1 MMKRA
6 IQIVILSVMSLCY
19 ASEIQLIHSAPYRP
33 VNVDFNGSELIY
45 NFNYMSATA
54 PIGVSGS
61 GTISVNSING
71 NYAHSFAL
79 DIEANKK
86 YAVGITGTLENQN
99 EPLKIAITSLSG
111 GSDVSNSFQIKLF
124 NGISDIGGLDFYA
137 SEQLI
142 VQNVGYGEFSE
153 YFDISTQTDE
163 IVVKESGTN
172 NNIGSYGVEIAQ
184 RTGQSGIV
192 YASGY
197 YNSEQPFAPFSM
209 SMVYSNGLVDRL
221 ENAVSTLDETASVQI
236 IHNSPYPVV
245 DIYVDGTEALGDVP
259 YRATTGLIDLP
270 ISTTVGIAPAN
281 DAIIASFPFSLVSGG
296 HYVVTA
302 SGIVGDTDH
311 PFDLVASTLDTAA
324 VDADHFALKVY
335 HGVTDAPAVD
345 IYANGSLLVD
355 SLDYGDYAGYVQVP
369 VGDYT
374 IDIAAH
380 GSTTPVAS
388 FSAPLTGLGGG
399 AGVVFASGFLSPAA
413 TDSAFTLILT
423 TPSGY
428 DVELPAADPI
438 LGQTASVQIIHN
450 SPYPVVD
457 IYVDGTEA
465 LGDVPYRATT
475 GLIDLPISTTVGIA
489 PANDAIIASFP
500 FSLVSG
506 GHYVVTASGIVGDT
520 DHPFDLVASTLD
532 TAAVDADHFALK
544 VYHGV
549 TDAPAVDIY
558 ANGSL
563 LVDSLDYGDYAGYV
577 QVPVG
582 DYTIDI
588 AAHGSTTPV
597 ASFSAPLTGLGGGAG
612 VVFASGFLSPARTDS
627 AFTLILTTPSGY
639 SVELPATTTALAT
652 DDEIGISPLTFELN
666 QNYPNPFN
674 PTTTIGFQLSNP
686 GNVVIKI
693 FDING
698 RLVKAFNQTGLNS
711 GSHSVIWNGTNQA
724 GQYVAGGLYLYSLS
738 SGDNSSAIRKM
749 TLVK

>member
-1 MMKRA
+1 MKSLLKFF
-6 IQIVILSVMSLCY
+6 IVS
-19 ASEIQLIHSAPYRP
+19 
-33 VNVDFNGSELIY
+33 
-45 NFNYMSATA
+45 
-54 PIGVSGS
+54 
-61 GTISVNSING
+61 
-71 NYAHSFAL
+71 
-79 DIEANKK
+79 
-86 YAVGITGTLENQN
+86 
-99 EPLKIAITSLSG
+99 KIAIGFTVAQEMHTVYAGDMYFNPSNLTINEGDTVKFINEDGYHDVAVTAGPEMLNLSACSG
-111 GSDVSNSFQIKLF
+111 PCT
-124 NGISDIGGLDFYA
+124 IGTLVFETPGDYDYEC
-137 SEQLI
+137 S
-142 VQNVGYGEFSE
+142 
-153 YFDISTQTDE
+153 
-163 IVVKESGTN
+163 
-172 NNIGSYGVEIAQ
+172 IGSH
-184 RTGQSGIV
+184 
-192 YASGY
+192 ASMG
-197 YNSEQPFAPFSM
+197 
-209 SMVYSNGLVDRL
+209 MVGTIMVDAVTL
-221 ENAVSTLDETASVQI
+221 EETASVQI

-245 DIYVDGTEALGDVP
+245 DIYVDGVEVLGDVP

-281 DAIIASFPFSLVSGG
+281 GDVIASFPFELVSGG

-302 SGIVGDTDH
+302 SGIVGDADH

-324 VDADHFALKVY
+324 TDDDHYALKVY

-345 IYANGSLLVD
+345 IYANGTLLVD

-374 IDIAAH
+374 IDVTAN

-399 AGVVFASGFLSPAA
+399 AGIVFASGFLAPTA

-428 DVELPAADPI
+428 DVELPAADPV
-438 LGQTASVQIIHN
+438 LEETASVQIIHN

-457 IYVDGTEA
+457 IYVDGVEV

-489 PANDAIIASFP
+489 PANGDVIASFP
-500 FSLVSG
+500 FELVSG
-506 GHYVVTASGIVGDT
+506 GHYVVTASGIVGDA

-532 TAAVDADHFALK
+532 TAATDDDHYALK

-558 ANGSL
+558 ANGTL

-582 DYTIDI
+582 DYTIDVT
-588 AAHGSTTPV
+588 ANGSTTPV

-612 VVFASGFLSPARTDS
+612 IVFASGFLAPTATDS

-639 SVELPATTTALAT
+639 DVELPAATTALAT
-652 DDEIGISPLTFELN
+652 SDEIHISPLAFELN

-674 PTTTIGFQLSNP
+674 PSTTIGFQLSNP
-686 GNVVIKI
+686 GNVVVKV

-698 RLVKAFNQTGLNS
+698 RLVKSFNQVGLNS
-711 GSHSVIWNGTNQA
+711 GNHSVIWNGTNQA
-724 GQYVAGGLYLYSLS
+724 GHSVAGGLYLYSLS
-738 SGDNSSAIRKM
+738 FGNTSSAIRKM
-749 TLVK
+749 TLIK

>member
-1 MMKRA
+1 
-6 IQIVILSVMSLCY
+6 
-19 ASEIQLIHSAPYRP
+19 
-33 VNVDFNGSELIY
+33 
-45 NFNYMSATA
+45 
-54 PIGVSGS
+54 
-61 GTISVNSING
+61 
-71 NYAHSFAL
+71 
-79 DIEANKK
+79 
-86 YAVGITGTLENQN
+86 
-99 EPLKIAITSLSG
+99 
-111 GSDVSNSFQIKLF
+111 
-124 NGISDIGGLDFYA
+124 
-137 SEQLI
+137 
-142 VQNVGYGEFSE
+142 
-153 YFDISTQTDE
+153 
-163 IVVKESGTN
+163 VK
-172 NNIGSYGVEIAQ
+172 Q
-184 RTGQSGIV
+184 
-192 YASGY
+192 
-197 YNSEQPFAPFSM
+197 
-209 SMVYSNGLVDRL
+209 
-221 ENAVSTLDETASVQI
+221 ASVQI

-355 SLDYGDYAGYVQVP
+355 SLDYGDYVGYVQVP

-428 DVELPAADPI
+428 DVELPTADPI

-506 GHYVVTASGIVGDT
+506 GHYVVTASR
-520 DHPFDLVASTLD
+520 
-532 TAAVDADHFALK
+532 
-544 VYHGV
+544 YC
-549 TDAPAVDIY
+549 
-558 ANGSL
+558 
-563 LVDSLDYGDYAGYV
+563 
-577 QVPVG
+577 
-582 DYTIDI
+582 
-588 AAHGSTTPV
+588 
-597 ASFSAPLTGLGGGAG
+597 
-612 VVFASGFLSPARTDS
+612 
-627 AFTLILTTPSGY
+627 
-639 SVELPATTTALAT
+639 
-652 DDEIGISPLTFELN
+652 
-666 QNYPNPFN
+666 
-674 PTTTIGFQLSNP
+674 
-686 GNVVIKI
+686 
-693 FDING
+693 
-698 RLVKAFNQTGLNS
+698 
-711 GSHSVIWNGTNQA
+711 W
-724 GQYVAGGLYLYSLS
+724 
-738 SGDNSSAIRKM
+738 
-749 TLVK
+749 

>member
-1 MMKRA
+1 MR
-6 IQIVILSVMSLCY
+6 ILL
-19 ASEIQLIHSAPYRP
+19 L
-33 VNVDFNGSELIY
+33 
-45 NFNYMSATA
+45 
-54 PIGVSGS
+54 
-61 GTISVNSING
+61 SI
-71 NYAHSFAL
+71 
-79 DIEANKK
+79 
-86 YAVGITGTLENQN
+86 
-99 EPLKIAITSLSG
+99 ITSL
-111 GSDVSNSFQIKLF
+111 VF
-124 NGISDIGGLDFYA
+124 A
-137 SEQLI
+137 
-142 VQNVGYGEFSE
+142 
-153 YFDISTQTDE
+153 QT
-163 IVVKESGTN
+163 
-172 NNIGSYGVEIAQ
+172 AQ
-184 RTGQSGIV
+184 
-192 YASGY
+192 
-197 YNSEQPFAPFSM
+197 
-209 SMVYSNGLVDRL
+209 
-221 ENAVSTLDETASVQI
+221 VQI
-236 IHNSPYPVV
+236 VHNSPSPTV
-245 DIYVDGTEALGDVP
+245 DIYVDGVVALEDVA
-259 YRATTGLIDLP
+259 YRASTGLVDLP
-270 ISTTVGIAPAN
+270 INTEVGIAPA
-281 DAIIASFPFSLVSGG
+281 DGEVIATFPFQLTENDK
-296 HYVVTA
+296 YVVVA
-302 SGIVGDTDH
+302 SGIVGDETH
-311 PFDLVASTLDTAA
+311 PFNLLASSLQEGNSD
-324 VDADHFALKVY
+324 DQHFALKVM

-345 IYANGSLLVD
+345 IYANGELLVEN
-355 SLDYGDYAGYVQVP
+355 LAYGDFQGYLQVP
-369 VGDYT
+369 VDDYT
-374 IDIAAH
+374 LDITVH
-380 GSTTPVAS
+380 GSTESVAS
-388 FSAPLTGLGGG
+388 FSAPLSTYGGLSGI
-399 AGVVFASGFLSPAA
+399 VYASGFLAPEGDQPEFA
-413 TDSAFTLILT
+413 LVLT

-428 DVELPAADPI
+428 VVNLPSDESALSSAF
-438 LGQTASVQIIHN
+438 VQIVHN

>member
-19 ASEIQLIHSAPYRP
+19 ASEVQLIHNAPYRP

-45 NFNYMSATA
+45 NLNFRNATA
-54 PIGVSGS
+54 PLSVSGP
-61 GTISVNSING
+61 GTISISSINES
-71 NYAHSFAL
+71 YIYDFSL
-79 DIEANKK
+79 DIEVNKK
-86 YAVGITGTLENQN
+86 YVGGIVGTLEDQN
-99 EPLKIAITSLSG
+99 NPLKIVVTPLSLENEIN
-111 GSDVSNSFQIKLF
+111 SNFEIKLF
-124 NGISDIGGLDFYA
+124 NGISNIGGLDFYA
-137 SEQLI
+137 NDQLI
-142 VQNVGYGEFSE
+142 SENLGYGEFSE
-153 YFDISTQTDE
+153 YLGISSQTDM
-163 IVVKESGTN
+163 IIMKESGTHN
-172 NNIGSYGVEIAQ
+172 NVGSYSVDISQ
-184 RTGQSGIV
+184 RTGETGIV
-192 YASGY
+192 FASGY
-197 YNSEQPFAPFSM
+197 YISEEVLAPVGM
-209 SMVYSNGLVDRL
+209 SIAYPNGLVERL
-221 ENAVSTLDETASVQI
+221 ENAVSTLDE
-236 IHNSPYPVV
+236 
-245 DIYVDGTEALGDVP
+245 
-259 YRATTGLIDLP
+259 
-270 ISTTVGIAPAN
+270 
-281 DAIIASFPFSLVSGG
+281 
-296 HYVVTA
+296 
-302 SGIVGDTDH
+302 
-311 PFDLVASTLDTAA
+311 
-324 VDADHFALKVY
+324 
-335 HGVTDAPAVD
+335 
-345 IYANGSLLVD
+345 
-355 SLDYGDYAGYVQVP
+355 
-369 VGDYT
+369 
-374 IDIAAH
+374 
-380 GSTTPVAS
+380 
-388 FSAPLTGLGGG
+388 
-399 AGVVFASGFLSPAA
+399 
-413 TDSAFTLILT
+413 
-423 TPSGY
+423 
-428 DVELPAADPI
+428 
-438 LGQTASVQIIHN
+438 TASVQIIHN

>member
-1 MMKRA
+1 MKLLLK
-6 IQIVILSVMSLCY
+6 IF
-19 ASEIQLIHSAPYRP
+19 LI
-33 VNVDFNGSELIY
+33 
-45 NFNYMSATA
+45 
-54 PIGVSGS
+54 
-61 GTISVNSING
+61 
-71 NYAHSFAL
+71 
-79 DIEANKK
+79 
-86 YAVGITGTLENQN
+86 
-99 EPLKIAITSLSG
+99 LKIAISSAVAQEMHTVYAGNMYFNPSNLTINEGDTVKFINEGGYHDVAVNAGPEMLNLSACSG
-111 GSDVSNSFQIKLF
+111 PCTI
-124 NGISDIGGLDFYA
+124 GILVF
-137 SEQLI
+137 
-142 VQNVGYGEFSE
+142 
-153 YFDISTQTDE
+153 E
-163 IVVKESGTN
+163 IPGDYDYECS
-172 NNIGSYGVEIAQ
+172 IGSH
-184 RTGQSGIV
+184 
-192 YASGY
+192 ASMG
-197 YNSEQPFAPFSM
+197 
-209 SMVYSNGLVDRL
+209 MVGAITVD
-221 ENAVSTLDETASVQI
+221 AVTLDETASVQI

-281 DAIIASFPFSLVSGG
+281 GDIIASFPFSLVSGG

-324 VDADHFALKVY
+324 VDANHFALKVY

-374 IDIAAH
+374 ID
-380 GSTTPVAS
+380 
-388 FSAPLTGLGGG
+388 
-399 AGVVFASGFLSPAA
+399 
-413 TDSAFTLILT
+413 
-423 TPSGY
+423 
-428 DVELPAADPI
+428 
-438 LGQTASVQIIHN
+438 
-450 SPYPVVD
+450 
-457 IYVDGTEA
+457 
-465 LGDVPYRATT
+465 
-475 GLIDLPISTTVGIA
+475 
-489 PANDAIIASFP
+489 
-500 FSLVSG
+500 
-506 GHYVVTASGIVGDT
+506 VT
-520 DHPFDLVASTLD
+520 
-532 TAAVDADHFALK
+532 
-544 VYHGV
+544 
-549 TDAPAVDIY
+549 
-558 ANGSL
+558 ANGST
-563 LVDSLDYGDYAGYV
+563 A
-577 QVPVG
+577 
-582 DYTIDI
+582 
-588 AAHGSTTPV
+588 PV

-639 SVELPATTTALAT
+639 DVELPAATTALAT

-738 SGDNSSAIRKM
+738 SGNNSSAIKKM

>member
-6 IQIVILSVMSLCY
+6 ISIVILSIFAFSY
-19 ASEIQLIHSAPYRP
+19 ASELQIIHNAPYRP
-33 VNVDFNGSELIY
+33 VNVSYNGVEILN
-45 NFNYMSATA
+45 NFNYQSATM
-54 PIGVSGS
+54 PMSIDGDGEIK
-61 GTISVNSING
+61 ISSTDGAYVHN
-71 NYAHSFAL
+71 FLVAL
-79 DIEANKK
+79 ESDKK
-86 YAVGITGTLENQN
+86 YVGVVSGTLERIN
-99 EPLKIAITSLSG
+99 EPLKISYTPLRLE
-111 GSDVSNSFQIKLF
+111 SDNNNLFQFKLF
-124 NGISDIGGLDFYA
+124 NGISDINALDFYA
-137 SEQLI
+137 DNELVAQSL
-142 VQNVGYGEFSE
+142 GYGDFTE
-153 YFDISTQTDE
+153 YLEISTSVE
-163 IVVKESGTN
+163 IISIRESGTDN
-172 NNIGSYGVEIAQ
+172 EIGQYIIDISQRSGQTGV
-184 RTGQSGIV
+184 V
-192 YASGY
+192 FASGY
-197 YNSEQPFAPFSM
+197 FSDENINAPFSLNIAYP
-209 SMVYSNGLVDRL
+209 SGNVERL
-221 ENAVSTLDETASVQI
+221 SGIVSTLDETASVQI

-281 DAIIASFPFSLVSGG
+281 GDVIANFPFTLVSGG

-302 SGIVGDTDH
+302 SGIVGDTNH

-374 IDIAAH
+374 IDI
-380 GSTTPVAS
+380 T
-388 FSAPLTGLGGG
+388 
-399 AGVVFASGFLSPAA
+399 
-413 TDSAFTLILT
+413 
-423 TPSGY
+423 
-428 DVELPAADPI
+428 
-438 LGQTASVQIIHN
+438 
-450 SPYPVVD
+450 
-457 IYVDGTEA
+457 
-465 LGDVPYRATT
+465 
-475 GLIDLPISTTVGIA
+475 
-489 PANDAIIASFP
+489 
-500 FSLVSG
+500 
-506 GHYVVTASGIVGDT
+506 
-520 DHPFDLVASTLD
+520 
-532 TAAVDADHFALK
+532 
-544 VYHGV
+544 
-549 TDAPAVDIY
+549 
-558 ANGSL
+558 ANGST
-563 LVDSLDYGDYAGYV
+563 A
-577 QVPVG
+577 
-582 DYTIDI
+582 
-588 AAHGSTTPV
+588 PV

-639 SVELPATTTALAT
+639 NVELPAATTALAA

>member
-1 MMKRA
+1 M
-6 IQIVILSVMSLCY
+6 
-19 ASEIQLIHSAPYRP
+19 
-33 VNVDFNGSELIY
+33 
-45 NFNYMSATA
+45 
-54 PIGVSGS
+54 
-61 GTISVNSING
+61 
-71 NYAHSFAL
+71 
-79 DIEANKK
+79 
-86 YAVGITGTLENQN
+86 
-99 EPLKIAITSLSG
+99 
-111 GSDVSNSFQIKLF
+111 
-124 NGISDIGGLDFYA
+124 
-137 SEQLI
+137 
-142 VQNVGYGEFSE
+142 
-153 YFDISTQTDE
+153 
-163 IVVKESGTN
+163 
-172 NNIGSYGVEIAQ
+172 EIAQ
-184 RTGQSGIV
+184 RTGQSGII

-197 YNSEQPFAPFSM
+197 YNSDQPNAPFSM
-209 SMVYSNGLVDRL
+209 SMVYSNGLVERL
-221 ENAVSTLDETASVQI
+221 ENAVSTLDE
-236 IHNSPYPVV
+236 
-245 DIYVDGTEALGDVP
+245 
-259 YRATTGLIDLP
+259 
-270 ISTTVGIAPAN
+270 
-281 DAIIASFPFSLVSGG
+281 
-296 HYVVTA
+296 
-302 SGIVGDTDH
+302 
-311 PFDLVASTLDTAA
+311 
-324 VDADHFALKVY
+324 
-335 HGVTDAPAVD
+335 
-345 IYANGSLLVD
+345 
-355 SLDYGDYAGYVQVP
+355 
-369 VGDYT
+369 
-374 IDIAAH
+374 
-380 GSTTPVAS
+380 
-388 FSAPLTGLGGG
+388 
-399 AGVVFASGFLSPAA
+399 
-413 TDSAFTLILT
+413 
-423 TPSGY
+423 
-428 DVELPAADPI
+428 
-438 LGQTASVQIIHN
+438 TASVQIIHN

-738 SGDNSSAIRKM
+738 SGDNSQQLGK
-749 TLVK
+749 

>member
-1 MMKRA
+1 MKLLLK
-6 IQIVILSVMSLCY
+6 IF
-19 ASEIQLIHSAPYRP
+19 LI
-33 VNVDFNGSELIY
+33 
-45 NFNYMSATA
+45 
-54 PIGVSGS
+54 
-61 GTISVNSING
+61 
-71 NYAHSFAL
+71 
-79 DIEANKK
+79 
-86 YAVGITGTLENQN
+86 
-99 EPLKIAITSLSG
+99 LKIAISSAVAQEMHTVYAGNMYFNPSNLTINEGDTVKFINEGGYHDVAVTAGPEMLNLSACSG
-111 GSDVSNSFQIKLF
+111 PCTI
-124 NGISDIGGLDFYA
+124 GILVF
-137 SEQLI
+137 
-142 VQNVGYGEFSE
+142 
-153 YFDISTQTDE
+153 E
-163 IVVKESGTN
+163 IPGDYDYECS
-172 NNIGSYGVEIAQ
+172 IGSH
-184 RTGQSGIV
+184 
-192 YASGY
+192 ASMG
-197 YNSEQPFAPFSM
+197 
-209 SMVYSNGLVDRL
+209 MVGAITVD
-221 ENAVSTLDETASVQI
+221 AVTLDETASVQI

-281 DAIIASFPFSLVSGG
+281 GDIIASFPFSLVSGG

-324 VDADHFALKVY
+324 VDANHFALKVY

-374 IDIAAH
+374 ID
-380 GSTTPVAS
+380 
-388 FSAPLTGLGGG
+388 
-399 AGVVFASGFLSPAA
+399 
-413 TDSAFTLILT
+413 
-423 TPSGY
+423 
-428 DVELPAADPI
+428 
-438 LGQTASVQIIHN
+438 
-450 SPYPVVD
+450 
-457 IYVDGTEA
+457 
-465 LGDVPYRATT
+465 
-475 GLIDLPISTTVGIA
+475 
-489 PANDAIIASFP
+489 
-500 FSLVSG
+500 
-506 GHYVVTASGIVGDT
+506 VT
-520 DHPFDLVASTLD
+520 
-532 TAAVDADHFALK
+532 
-544 VYHGV
+544 
-549 TDAPAVDIY
+549 
-558 ANGSL
+558 ANGST
-563 LVDSLDYGDYAGYV
+563 A
-577 QVPVG
+577 
-582 DYTIDI
+582 
-588 AAHGSTTPV
+588 PV

-652 DDEIGISPLTFELN
+652 DDEIEISPLTFELN

>member
-1 MMKRA
+1 MKLLLK
-6 IQIVILSVMSLCY
+6 IF
-19 ASEIQLIHSAPYRP
+19 LI
-33 VNVDFNGSELIY
+33 
-45 NFNYMSATA
+45 
-54 PIGVSGS
+54 
-61 GTISVNSING
+61 
-71 NYAHSFAL
+71 
-79 DIEANKK
+79 
-86 YAVGITGTLENQN
+86 
-99 EPLKIAITSLSG
+99 LKIAISSAVAQEMHTVYAGNMYFNPSNLTINEGDTVKFINEGGYHDVAVTAGPEMLNLSACSG
-111 GSDVSNSFQIKLF
+111 PCTI
-124 NGISDIGGLDFYA
+124 GILVF
-137 SEQLI
+137 
-142 VQNVGYGEFSE
+142 
-153 YFDISTQTDE
+153 E
-163 IVVKESGTN
+163 IPGDYDYECS
-172 NNIGSYGVEIAQ
+172 IGSH
-184 RTGQSGIV
+184 
-192 YASGY
+192 ASMG
-197 YNSEQPFAPFSM
+197 
-209 SMVYSNGLVDRL
+209 MVGAITVD
-221 ENAVSTLDETASVQI
+221 AVTLDETASVQI

-281 DAIIASFPFSLVSGG
+281 GDIIASFPFSLVSGG

-324 VDADHFALKVY
+324 VDANHFALKVY

-374 IDIAAH
+374 ID
-380 GSTTPVAS
+380 
-388 FSAPLTGLGGG
+388 
-399 AGVVFASGFLSPAA
+399 
-413 TDSAFTLILT
+413 
-423 TPSGY
+423 
-428 DVELPAADPI
+428 
-438 LGQTASVQIIHN
+438 
-450 SPYPVVD
+450 
-457 IYVDGTEA
+457 
-465 LGDVPYRATT
+465 
-475 GLIDLPISTTVGIA
+475 
-489 PANDAIIASFP
+489 
-500 FSLVSG
+500 
-506 GHYVVTASGIVGDT
+506 VT
-520 DHPFDLVASTLD
+520 
-532 TAAVDADHFALK
+532 
-544 VYHGV
+544 
-549 TDAPAVDIY
+549 
-558 ANGSL
+558 ANGST
-563 LVDSLDYGDYAGYV
+563 A
-577 QVPVG
+577 
-582 DYTIDI
+582 
-588 AAHGSTTPV
+588 PV

-652 DDEIGISPLTFELN
+652 DDEIEISPLTFELN

-674 PTTTIGFQLSNP
+674 PTTTIGFQLTNP

>member
-6 IQIVILSVMSLCY
+6 IQIVTLSVITLCY
-19 ASEIQLIHSAPYRP
+19 ASEIQLIHNAPNRP
-33 VNVDFNGSELIY
+33 VNVDFNGSELVY
-45 NFNYMSATA
+45 DLNYMSATA
-54 PIGVSGS
+54 PISVSGS
-61 GTISVNSING
+61 GTISVSSTNG
-71 NYAHSFAL
+71 SYSHDFVI
-79 DIEANKK
+79 DIESGKK
-86 YAVGITGTLENQN
+86 YVGGILGSLENQN
-99 EPLKIAITSLSG
+99 DPLKIAISPLIVESEIG
-111 GSDVSNSFQIKLF
+111 DGFEIKFF
-124 NGISDIGGLDFYA
+124 NGISDIEGLDFYIN
-137 SEQLI
+137 EQLI
-142 VQNVGYGEFSE
+142 FQNLTFGEFSG
-153 YFDISTQTDE
+153 YLDIPTQTDE
-163 IVVKESGTN
+163 LIVRESGTN
-172 NNIGSYGVEIAQ
+172 FSIGTYNVDLSQ
-184 RTGQSGIV
+184 RTGQTGIIF
-192 YASGY
+192 ASGFY
-197 YNSEQPFAPFSM
+197 HNDQTSAP
-209 SMVYSNGLVDRL
+209 VALNIAYPNGSVERL
-221 ENAVSTLDETASVQI
+221 ENIVSILDETASVQI

-245 DIYVDGTEALGDVP
+245 DIYVDGTEALSDVP

-281 DAIIASFPFSLVSGG
+281 DAVIASFPFSLVSGG

-374 IDIAAH
+374 IDVAAH

-399 AGVVFASGFLSPAA
+399 AG
-413 TDSAFTLILT
+413 I
-423 TPSGY
+423 
-428 DVELPAADPI
+428 
-438 LGQTASVQIIHN
+438 
-450 SPYPVVD
+450 
-457 IYVDGTEA
+457 
-465 LGDVPYRATT
+465 
-475 GLIDLPISTTVGIA
+475 
-489 PANDAIIASFP
+489 
-500 FSLVSG
+500 
-506 GHYVVTASGIVGDT
+506 
-520 DHPFDLVASTLD
+520 
-532 TAAVDADHFALK
+532 
-544 VYHGV
+544 
-549 TDAPAVDIY
+549 
-558 ANGSL
+558 
-563 LVDSLDYGDYAGYV
+563 
-577 QVPVG
+577 
-582 DYTIDI
+582 
-588 AAHGSTTPV
+588 
-597 ASFSAPLTGLGGGAG
+597 
-612 VVFASGFLSPARTDS
+612 VFASGFLSPARTDS

-652 DDEIGISPLTFELN
+652 DDEIGISPLTFELK

-698 RLVKAFNQTGLNS
+698 RLVRAFNQTGLNS

>member
-1 MMKRA
+1 M
-6 IQIVILSVMSLCY
+6 
-19 ASEIQLIHSAPYRP
+19 
-33 VNVDFNGSELIY
+33 
-45 NFNYMSATA
+45 
-54 PIGVSGS
+54 
-61 GTISVNSING
+61 
-71 NYAHSFAL
+71 
-79 DIEANKK
+79 
-86 YAVGITGTLENQN
+86 ENQN

-209 SMVYSNGLVDRL
+209 SMVYSNGLVERL
-221 ENAVSTLDETASVQI
+221 ENAVSTLDE
-236 IHNSPYPVV
+236 
-245 DIYVDGTEALGDVP
+245 
-259 YRATTGLIDLP
+259 
-270 ISTTVGIAPAN
+270 
-281 DAIIASFPFSLVSGG
+281 
-296 HYVVTA
+296 
-302 SGIVGDTDH
+302 
-311 PFDLVASTLDTAA
+311 
-324 VDADHFALKVY
+324 
-335 HGVTDAPAVD
+335 
-345 IYANGSLLVD
+345 
-355 SLDYGDYAGYVQVP
+355 
-369 VGDYT
+369 
-374 IDIAAH
+374 
-380 GSTTPVAS
+380 
-388 FSAPLTGLGGG
+388 
-399 AGVVFASGFLSPAA
+399 
-413 TDSAFTLILT
+413 
-423 TPSGY
+423 
-428 DVELPAADPI
+428 
-438 LGQTASVQIIHN
+438 TASVQIIHN

>member
-6 IQIVILSVMSLCY
+6 IQIVILSVLSLCY
-19 ASEIQLIHSAPYRP
+19 ASEVQLIHNAPYRP

-45 NFNYMSATA
+45 NLNYRNATA
-54 PIGVSGS
+54 PLSISGS
-61 GTISVNSING
+61 GTISISSINESYVHDFSL
-71 NYAHSFAL
+71 N
-79 DIEANKK
+79 IEANKK
-86 YAVGITGTLENQN
+86 YVGGVVGTLEDQN
-99 EPLKIAITSLSG
+99 NPLKIVITPLSLENEIN
-111 GSDVSNSFQIKLF
+111 SNFEIKLF

-137 SEQLI
+137 NDQLI
-142 VQNVGYGEFSE
+142 SENLGYGEFSE
-153 YFDISTQTDE
+153 YLGISTQTDM
-163 IVVKESGTN
+163 IIMKESGTHN
-172 NNIGSYGVEIAQ
+172 SIGSYNVDISQ
-184 RTGQSGIV
+184 RTGETGIV
-192 YASGY
+192 FASGY
-197 YNSEQPFAPFSM
+197 YNSEQVFAPVGM
-209 SMVYSNGLVDRL
+209 SIAYPSGLVERL

-281 DAIIASFPFSLVSGG
+281 DAVIASFPFSLVSGG

-374 IDIAAH
+374 IDVAAH

-428 DVELPAADPI
+428 
-438 LGQTASVQIIHN
+438 N
-450 SPYPVVD
+450 
-457 IYVDGTEA
+457 
-465 LGDVPYRATT
+465 
-475 GLIDLPISTTVGIA
+475 
-489 PANDAIIASFP
+489 
-500 FSLVSG
+500 
-506 GHYVVTASGIVGDT
+506 
-520 DHPFDLVASTLD
+520 
-532 TAAVDADHFALK
+532 
-544 VYHGV
+544 
-549 TDAPAVDIY
+549 
-558 ANGSL
+558 
-563 LVDSLDYGDYAGYV
+563 
-577 QVPVG
+577 
-582 DYTIDI
+582 
-588 AAHGSTTPV
+588 
-597 ASFSAPLTGLGGGAG
+597 
-612 VVFASGFLSPARTDS
+612 
-627 AFTLILTTPSGY
+627 
-639 SVELPATTTALAT
+639 VELPATTTALAT

-674 PTTTIGFQLSNP
+674 PTTTIGFQISNP

-698 RLVKAFNQTGLNS
+698 RLVKAFNQTGLSS
-711 GSHSVIWNGTNQA
+711 GSHSVIWNGTNEA
-724 GQYVAGGLYLYSLS
+724 GRYVAGGLYLYSLS
-738 SGDNSSAIRKM
+738 SGNNSSAIRKM

>member
-6 IQIVILSVMSLCY
+6 IQIVISSVLTLCY
-19 ASEIQLIHSAPYRP
+19 ASEIQLIHNAPNRP
-33 VNVDFNGSELIY
+33 VNVDFNGSELVY
-45 NFNYMSATA
+45 DLNYMSATA
-54 PIGVSGS
+54 PISVSGS
-61 GTISVNSING
+61 GTISVSSTNG
-71 NYAHSFAL
+71 SFSHDFVI
-79 DIEANKK
+79 DIEPGKN
-86 YAVGITGTLENQN
+86 YVGGILGSLENQN
-99 EPLKIAITSLSG
+99 DPLKIAISPFIFESEIG
-111 GSDVSNSFQIKLF
+111 DGFEIKFF
-124 NGISDIGGLDFYA
+124 NGISDIEGLDFYIN
-137 SEQLI
+137 EQLI
-142 VQNVGYGEFSE
+142 FQNLTFGEFSG
-153 YFDISTQTDE
+153 YLDIPTQTDE
-163 IVVKESGTN
+163 LIVRESGTN
-172 NNIGSYGVEIAQ
+172 FSIGTYNVDLSQ
-184 RTGQSGIV
+184 RTGQTGIIF
-192 YASGY
+192 ASGFY
-197 YNSEQPFAPFSM
+197 HNDQTSAP
-209 SMVYSNGLVDRL
+209 VALNIAYPNGSVERL
-221 ENAVSTLDETASVQI
+221 ENVVSILDETASVQI

-345 IYANGSLLVD
+345 IYANGNLLVD

-399 AGVVFASGFLSPAA
+399 AG
-413 TDSAFTLILT
+413 I
-423 TPSGY
+423 
-428 DVELPAADPI
+428 
-438 LGQTASVQIIHN
+438 
-450 SPYPVVD
+450 
-457 IYVDGTEA
+457 
-465 LGDVPYRATT
+465 
-475 GLIDLPISTTVGIA
+475 
-489 PANDAIIASFP
+489 
-500 FSLVSG
+500 
-506 GHYVVTASGIVGDT
+506 
-520 DHPFDLVASTLD
+520 
-532 TAAVDADHFALK
+532 
-544 VYHGV
+544 
-549 TDAPAVDIY
+549 
-558 ANGSL
+558 
-563 LVDSLDYGDYAGYV
+563 
-577 QVPVG
+577 
-582 DYTIDI
+582 
-588 AAHGSTTPV
+588 
-597 ASFSAPLTGLGGGAG
+597 
-612 VVFASGFLSPARTDS
+612 VFASGFLSPARTDS
-627 AFTLILTTPSGY
+627 AFTLILATPSGY

-698 RLVKAFNQTGLNS
+698 RLVRAFNQTGLNS

>member
-6 IQIVILSVMSLCY
+6 IQIVILSVLTLCY
-19 ASEIQLIHSAPYRP
+19 ASEIQLIHNAPSRP
-33 VNVDFNGSELIY
+33 VNVDFNGSELVY
-45 NFNYMSATA
+45 ELNYMSATA
-54 PIGVSGS
+54 PISVPGS
-61 GTISVNSING
+61 GTISVSSTNG
-71 NYAHSFAL
+71 SYSHDFVI
-79 DIEANKK
+79 DIESGKK
-86 YAVGITGTLENQN
+86 YVGGILGSLENQN
-99 EPLKIAITSLSG
+99 DPLKIAISPLIVESEIG
-111 GSDVSNSFQIKLF
+111 DGFEIKFF
-124 NGISDIGGLDFYA
+124 NGISDIEGLDFYIN
-137 SEQLI
+137 EQLI
-142 VQNVGYGEFSE
+142 FQNLTFGEFSG
-153 YFDISTQTDE
+153 YLDIPTQTDE
-163 IVVKESGTN
+163 LIVRESGTN
-172 NNIGSYGVEIAQ
+172 FSIGTYNVDLSQ
-184 RTGQSGIV
+184 RTGQTGIIF
-192 YASGY
+192 ASGFY
-197 YNSEQPFAPFSM
+197 HNDQTSAP
-209 SMVYSNGLVDRL
+209 VALNIAYPNGSVGRL
-221 ENAVSTLDETASVQI
+221 ENIVSILDETASVQI

-374 IDIAAH
+374 ID
-380 GSTTPVAS
+380 V
-388 FSAPLTGLGGG
+388 
-399 AGVVFASGFLSPAA
+399 
-413 TDSAFTLILT
+413 
-423 TPSGY
+423 
-428 DVELPAADPI
+428 
-438 LGQTASVQIIHN
+438 
-450 SPYPVVD
+450 
-457 IYVDGTEA
+457 
-465 LGDVPYRATT
+465 
-475 GLIDLPISTTVGIA
+475 
-489 PANDAIIASFP
+489 
-500 FSLVSG
+500 
-506 GHYVVTASGIVGDT
+506 
-520 DHPFDLVASTLD
+520 
-532 TAAVDADHFALK
+532 
-544 VYHGV
+544 
-549 TDAPAVDIY
+549 
-558 ANGSL
+558 
-563 LVDSLDYGDYAGYV
+563 
-577 QVPVG
+577 
-582 DYTIDI
+582 

-698 RLVKAFNQTGLNS
+698 RLVRAFNQTSLNS